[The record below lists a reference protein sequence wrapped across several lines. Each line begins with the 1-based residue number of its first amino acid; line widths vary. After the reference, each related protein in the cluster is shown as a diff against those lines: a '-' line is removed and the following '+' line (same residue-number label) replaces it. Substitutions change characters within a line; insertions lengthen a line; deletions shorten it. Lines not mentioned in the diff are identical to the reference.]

1 MADHLL
7 ISRIKIPVR
16 FYEVDSMQIVWHGN
30 YVKYM
35 EEGREAFGREFGI
48 GYLDWKAM
56 GYMVPLVN
64 ISLDYKRPLQYG
76 DTAIVETRLVDSD
89 AAKIIY
95 SFLIYREKDNEL
107 VAQGEST
114 QVFLDMNY
122 ELILTVPK
130 AFEEWKVKHGFRK

>member
-1 MADHLL
+1 MADQLL

-48 GYLDWKAM
+48 GYMDWKEM

-95 SFLIYREKDNEL
+95 SFRIYREKDNEL

-130 AFEEWKVKHGFRK
+130 AFEEWKVKHGYRK